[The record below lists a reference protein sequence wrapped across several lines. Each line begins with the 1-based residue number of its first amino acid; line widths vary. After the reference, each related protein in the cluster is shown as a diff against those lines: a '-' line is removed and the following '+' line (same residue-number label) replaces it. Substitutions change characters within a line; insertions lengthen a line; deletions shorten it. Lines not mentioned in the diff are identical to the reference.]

1 MVPTLLATM
10 KQVMLLS
17 GVKQISIAPTLLK
30 ELSETSYAGDE
41 TKETSLFVGPA
52 TKYSQPPS
60 HMHFENAEG
69 NFRMAVTRSEGG
81 ESERKLIQAI
91 NIFCDV
97 QTELEE
103 MMKKIREEQ
112 PSKDSIV

>member
-52 TKYSQPPS
+52 KKYSQPPS
-60 HMHFENAEG
+60 LVHFENAEG

-97 QTELEE
+97 QTKLEE